1 MKFRA
6 VINDPAHMQEL
17 HAIITML
24 SKINKDTVCHIEPT
38 CFSFVV
44 AENYVQGTPWIWSE
58 IGAAAFFSEY
68 TMEGVDAD
76 ANNKIVMSFNSIKL
90 CNALSMLAKG
100 PARYVKLKLTN
111 RQFPCLTVEL
121 ETASSSSAS
130 GLYRKIQHEVPMTLI
145 PAREWSEFDVPTL
158 TPDGRSIALPGVRS
172 MRNLVDK
179 FKNLSPSMTVYYNN
193 LGDLS
198 LVVETDLA
206 TVSSQYRNLA
216 VIQQQRTAATETL
229 DEATGASEM
238 DDEVSCRVS
247 SKQLAMLLA
256 SNQLQHANMSCNIHR
271 DVSLRLRLEVCQKVT
286 VDCVLFVLAV

>member
-6 VINDPAHMQEL
+6 IINDPAHMQEL

-24 SKINKDTVCHIEPT
+24 SKINKDTVCLIEPNV
-38 CFSFVV
+38 FSFVV

-58 IGAAAFFSEY
+58 IGSTALFSEY
-68 TMEGVDAD
+68 VMEGVDAKT
-76 ANNKIVMSFNSIKL
+76 NNKIVMSFNSIKL
-90 CNALSMLAKG
+90 CNAMSMLAKG

-121 ETASSSSAS
+121 ETASSSSDS
-130 GLYRKIQHEVPMTLI
+130 GLFRKIMHEVPMTLI
-145 PAREWSEFDVPTL
+145 PTREWSEFDIPSL
-158 TPDGRSIALPGVRS
+158 SQHSRSISLPSVRS

-179 FKNLSPSMTVYYNN
+179 IKNLSPSMTVYYNN
-193 LGDLS
+193 VGELS

-206 TVSSQYRNLA
+206 TVSSQYRNLSVTKHPA
-216 VIQQQRTAATETL
+216 KNDPQDTAG
-229 DEATGASEM
+229 DVEAE
-238 DDEVSCRVS
+238 DEVSCRIN

-271 DVSLRLRLEVCQKVT
+271 DVSLRLRLEIRPKVS
-286 VDCVLFVLAV
+286 VNCVLFVVAT